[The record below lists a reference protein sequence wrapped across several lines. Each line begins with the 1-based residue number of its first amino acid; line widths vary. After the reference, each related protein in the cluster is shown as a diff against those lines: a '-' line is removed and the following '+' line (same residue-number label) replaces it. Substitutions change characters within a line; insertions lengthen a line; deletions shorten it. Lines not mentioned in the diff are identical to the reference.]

1 MFSWAAPGMLFRAQA
16 LCAIPVA
23 ARVASVLHGDS
34 RDPNT
39 ALLRFR
45 VSLVWELFKV
55 HGTDIGCADAF
66 LSCVRAVGFAKGGL
80 LPFGAADA
88 DLL

>member
-1 MFSWAAPGMLFRAQA
+1 MLFRAQA
-16 LCAIPVA
+16 LCAIPAA

-39 ALLRFR
+39 APLRFR
-45 VSLVWELFKV
+45 VSLVWELFKVMELEV

-80 LPFGAADA
+80 LPFDAADA